1 MCSQNVN
8 FCSTFTKVL
17 VYPRILARNIE
28 IFIFVKKKNYSLV
41 VSLLFILF
49 HKKENI
55 KENYF
60 SYLIV
65 RIVKSLFV
73 SL

>member
-1 MCSQNVN
+1 MVISV
-8 FCSTFTKVL
+8 KLL
-17 VYPRILARNIE
+17 VYPSISHPSLSKSETFE